1 MYKVP
6 INIRE
11 QLNSVP
17 QSPGVY
23 AMKDALGKIIYV
35 GKAKKLKNRLS
46 SYFRGVD
53 THPVKTK
60 ALVVNTKEFEYI
72 LTNSEEEA
80 LFLEA
85 NLIKTH
91 QPKFNVLLKDDKSYP
106 YVLLTQEEYPRLF
119 KVRRLDPRGTC
130 FGPFTGDF
138 DVNKVLEALH
148 SVYPI
153 RKCHLPLNRITK
165 PCLYYHMDM
174 CLAPCAFRDVKE
186 DYDIAVESIRDFFK
200 DNRQP
205 LIDIL
210 EKKRDEAAERLDF
223 EGAIIIREQVEA
235 AKRLSFHQQ
244 LSQLRADDVDYIS
257 FSEKEERVCITLF
270 VRRDGKIIDRE
281 NHIFD
286 NLLEKDRSET
296 LQEFILQYYQE
307 AAFIPGE
314 IVVEALSEV
323 ALLKD
328 YLKKVSGHGVEITI
342 PKRGEKKK
350 MLELVKRNSSE
361 FLYKFSE
368 KIDRD
373 KDEKD
378 EVDLILSTIF
388 SKEIHRLEAYDISH
402 LSGTFTVGSMVVY
415 ENGKKKPSDYRRFR
429 IGHEEGVNDVA
440 SMQEMLRRRLKR
452 LHEEGF
458 GKVPDLI
465 LIDGGIQQVRAV
477 QSVLEEMELDIQ
489 ISGMVKDDRHRTHGL
504 FVDEQTLPLD
514 KTTAIYRFIYKIQE
528 EVHRYALSYHHKL
541 RGKGLEASVL
551 TEIPGV
557 GEKRKKALLT
567 HFQSLEKIK
576 KAELEELREVSGID
590 TKTAEEIYAF
600 FR

>member
-6 INIRE
+6 LRIRE

-23 AMKDALGKIIYV
+23 TMKDSLGKIIYV
-35 GKAKKLKNRLS
+35 GKAKRLKNRLS

-53 THPVKTK
+53 SHPVKTK

-85 NLIKTH
+85 NLIKAH

-148 SVYPI
+148 SLYPI
-153 RKCHLPLNRITK
+153 RKCHLPLNKITK

-174 CLAPCAFRDVKE
+174 CLAPCAFRDVKK
-186 DYDIAVESIRDFFK
+186 DYDLAVEAIREFFK
-200 DNRQP
+200 DNRQG

-210 EKKRDEAAERLDF
+210 EKKRDEAAQRLDF
-223 EGAIIIREQVEA
+223 EGAIVIREQIEA

-244 LSQLRADDVDYIS
+244 LSQLRGDDVDYIS

-270 VRRDGKIIDRE
+270 VRRHGKIIDRE

-286 NLLEKDRSET
+286 NLLEKDRGET

-314 IVVEALSEV
+314 IVVETLSEIP
-323 ALLKD
+323 LLKK
-328 YLKKVSGHGVEITI
+328 YLKKVSGHRVEITI
-342 PKRGEKKK
+342 PQRGEKKK
-350 MLELVKRNSSE
+350 MLELVKRNSKE

-368 KIDRD
+368 KINRD
-373 KDEKD
+373 QEEKE

-402 LSGTFTVGSMVVY
+402 LSGTFTVGSMVVF
-415 ENGKKKPSDYRRFR
+415 EKGKKKPSDYRRFR
-429 IGHEEGVNDVA
+429 IRHEEGPSDVA
-440 SMQEMLRRRLKR
+440 SMEEMLRRRLKR

-458 GKVPDLI
+458 GKVPDLL

-477 QSVLEEMELDIQ
+477 QKVLLEMDLDLQ
-489 ISGMVKDDRHRTHGL
+489 ICGMVKDDRHRTQAL
-504 FVDEQTLPLD
+504 FVDEETLPLD
-514 KTTAIYRFIYKIQE
+514 KSTAIYRFIYKIQE

-551 TEIPGV
+551 TEISGV
-557 GEKRKKALLT
+557 GDKRKKALLT

-576 KAELEELREVSGID
+576 KAELEELREVPGID
-590 TKTAEEIYAF
+590 RKTAEEIYAF